1 MVFIRMHGL
10 QNGRRPGDRRFANS
24 VGRGKS
30 GFGRAGKWTDEFP
43 GLLNTAKRSE
53 VALEVACAV
62 GDWPCKT
69 ANSVLPGRD
78 AAGKRLLLYS
88 GHAVK
93 STARTI
99 PVKTSTAEYP
109 VIVGRGLFTE
119 IPRRMRL
126 DRAPRRVFVLT
137 SPEIWSL
144 WGRQLLAALPGAAAP
159 TALFLPAGERYK
171 RMAQVERLATEM
183 AEAGADRS
191 SVLIAFGGGIVGDV
205 GGFLAAIYMRGI
217 DYVQVP
223 TTLLAQVDSSV
234 GGKTGVNLTA
244 GKNLAGSFHHPR
256 AVFADIDVLQ
266 TLPESELRAGLFE
279 SVKAGIIRDAPL
291 FRFMEHNAEAIL
303 RREPAA
309 LERVIGA
316 SIRMKAGVV
325 AIDERESGLRMILNF
340 GHTLGHAI
348 EAATG
353 YRRLLHGEAIA
364 WGMLAALRI
373 ALQRGTV
380 AEDQVERIETTI
392 AAYGP
397 LPPFRTTTDKLLDAA
412 GRDKKNRAGKRR
424 FVLPKGI
431 GDAVVVEDVTGAEM
445 EAAARWVLDRARSSK
460 HD

>member
-1 MVFIRMHGL
+1 V
-10 QNGRRPGDRRFANS
+10 
-24 VGRGKS
+24 
-30 GFGRAGKWTDEFP
+30 
-43 GLLNTAKRSE
+43 
-53 VALEVACAV
+53 
-62 GDWPCKT
+62 KT
-69 ANSVLPGRD
+69 
-78 AAGKRLLLYS
+78 
-88 GHAVK
+88 
-93 STARTI
+93 TTRTI
-99 PVKTSTAEYP
+99 PVRTATADYP
-109 VIVGRGLFTE
+109 VIVGRALFSE
-119 IPRRMRL
+119 IPRRMGL
-126 DRAPRRVFVLT
+126 GKSPRRVFVLT

-144 WGRQLLAALPGAAAP
+144 WGRQLLAALPDASAP

-171 RMAQVERLATEM
+171 RMVQVERLATEM
-183 AEAGADRS
+183 AGAGADRS
-191 SVLIAFGGGIVGDV
+191 SLLIAFGGGIVGDV

-244 GKNLAGSFHHPR
+244 GKNLVGSFHHPR

-266 TLPESELRAGLFE
+266 TLPERELRAGLFE
-279 SVKAGIIRDAPL
+279 SVKAGIIRDAVL
-291 FRFMEHNAEAIL
+291 FRFMEQNAEAIL
-303 RREPAA
+303 RREPEA
-309 LERVIGA
+309 LERVISA

-325 AIDERESGLRMILNF
+325 AIDERESGLRMILNY

-373 ALQRGTV
+373 ALERGTV
-380 AEDQVERIETTI
+380 AEGQAQRMDATI

-397 LPPFRTTTDKLLDAA
+397 LPPFRTTIDKLLDAA

-431 GDAVVVEDVTGAEM
+431 GNAVVVEDVTGAEM
-445 EAAARWVLDRARSSK
+445 EAAVRWVLRKARG
-460 HD
+460 

>member
-1 MVFIRMHGL
+1 M
-10 QNGRRPGDRRFANS
+10 
-24 VGRGKS
+24 
-30 GFGRAGKWTDEFP
+30 T
-43 GLLNTAKRSE
+43 
-53 VALEVACAV
+53 
-62 GDWPCKT
+62 
-69 ANSVLPGRD
+69 
-78 AAGKRLLLYS
+78 
-88 GHAVK
+88 
-93 STARTI
+93 STARII
-99 PVKTSTAEYP
+99 PVKTASADYP
-109 VIVGRGLFTE
+109 VIVGQGLFAE
-119 IPRRMRL
+119 IARRL
-126 DRAPRRVFVLT
+126 KLNKSPRRVFVLT

-144 WGRQLLAALPGAAAP
+144 WGKQCLAALPEASAP
-159 TALFLPAGERYK
+159 TVLFLPAGERHK

-183 AEAGADRS
+183 AQAGADRS
-191 SVLIAFGGGIVGDV
+191 SLLIAFGGGIVGDL

-244 GKNLAGSFHHPR
+244 GKNLAGSFCHPR
-256 AVFADIDVLQ
+256 AVFADLDVLQ
-266 TLPESELRAGLFE
+266 TLPERELRAGLFE
-279 SVKAGIIRDAPL
+279 SIKAGIIRDALL

-303 RREPAA
+303 RREPEA
-309 LERVIGA
+309 LARVIGA

-353 YRRLLHGEAIA
+353 YRKLLHGEAVA

-373 ALQRGTV
+373 ALARGTV
-380 AEDQVERIETTI
+380 GEDQARRIESTI

-424 FVLPKGI
+424 FVLPNGI
-431 GDAVVVEDVTGAEM
+431 GDAVVVEDVTDAEL
-445 EAAARWVLDRARSSK
+445 ESAARWVLAKSR
-460 HD
+460 